1 MRGIRA
7 GSAASSQR
15 LCQGPTPLRPRNLL
29 EDRVLERFRRA
40 QTNHG
45 LRLDFAR
52 LARLRVAAHA
62 RLAVRF
68 HGAADVRN
76 YELTR
81 WALAFSYRELEEFFK
96 KESCGFLGCIALF
109 GHVRHDFGFA
119 HRLGHLVSLS
129 SSFFHP
135 PPSHPRQPRPPFPH
149 FL

>member
-7 GSAASSQR
+7 GSAASSQT

-45 LRLDFAR
+45 LRLDFDR

-96 KESCGFLGCIALF
+96 KESCGFLGCVSLF
-109 GHVRHDFGFA
+109 GHVRHAFGFA
-119 HRLGHLVSLS
+119 HRLGHLGFLS
-129 SSFFHP
+129 SCFFDP
-135 PPSHPRQPRPPFPH
+135 PPLDPASPH
-149 FL
+149 SPSPHV